1 MNRSPKTLLLVEDD
15 PDDVA
20 LFRRAMQKA
29 GISADLQLAEDGDTA
44 IRLLQS
50 EAESEPAGGPPLP
63 RILLLDLKMPRKS
76 GWEVL
81 EWIRRHPALR
91 RMPVVIFT
99 SSRERSDI
107 LRSYELG
114 ANSYLVKP
122 VAFDQLKEMV
132 RAMHHYWLD
141 LNEEPEIR

>member
-29 GISADLQLAEDGDTA
+29 GIAAELQLAEDGDEA
-44 IRLLQS
+44 IRFLQS
-50 EAESEPAGGPPLP
+50 KAESEGDARLP
-63 RILLLDLKMPRKS
+63 QILLLDLKMPRKS

-91 RMPVVIFT
+91 RMPVIIFT

-107 LRSYELG
+107 IRSYELG
-114 ANSYLVKP
+114 ANSYLAKP

-132 RAMHHYWLD
+132 RAMHHYWFD
-141 LNEEPEIR
+141 INEEAEIR

>member
-1 MNRSPKTLLLVEDD
+1 MNQSLKSMLLVEDD

-20 LFRRAMQKA
+20 LFRRALTKA
-29 GISADLQLAEDGDTA
+29 GISVDLQLAEDGDSA
-44 IRLLQS
+44 IQLLQS
-50 EAESEPAGGPPLP
+50 KSESSENSPLP
-63 RILLLDLKMPRKS
+63 WILLLDLKMPRKS

-81 EWIRRHPALR
+81 KWIRRHPALH

-99 SSRERSDI
+99 SSKERSDI

-122 VAFDQLKEMV
+122 VGFDQLKEMV
-132 RAMHHYWLD
+132 RSMHHYWMD